1 MVRFIGGCLLIS
13 IGLAFCGGPFLFL
26 QEFTKM
32 SHTARRAAAHK
43 AKKAAEKA
51 LRKQQATQQQTPV
64 PPAEAT
70 ETQPEFSEP
79 GGPLPRLAEM
89 TPARLAANRE
99 NAQKSCGPKTEEG
112 KAISSQNRLKHGLAR
127 HNGRFAVFPT
137 EDAAA
142 STELLANY
150 LNEHEPTTQTEVDL
164 IHTMAESLWLRNRA
178 QNLQPSCFDPQTGA
192 VIDSK
197 SLTLYIRYE
206 NQYTRAHASSL
217 RELLRGRAEK
227 RNAALGFEAQQRAQ
241 EKHRMKK
248 DAHYWDIL
256 KKDAEACHELAR
268 NLIQKM
274 DAVKQNPDFRA
285 QLEAELAKRNVK
297 KAVFDAA
304 VAA

>member
-1 MVRFIGGCLLIS
+1 
-13 IGLAFCGGPFLFL
+13 
-26 QEFTKM
+26 M
-32 SHTARRAAAHK
+32 SRTARRAAAHK
-43 AKKAAEKA
+43 ARKAAEKA
-51 LRKQQATQQQTPV
+51 LRQQQATAP
-64 PPAEAT
+64 
-70 ETQPEFSEP
+70 ETQPEFPEP
-79 GGPLPRLAEM
+79 GGPFPRFVEM

-112 KAISSQNRLKHGLAR
+112 KAVSSQNRLKHGLAR
-127 HNGRFAVFPT
+127 HNGRFAVLPT

-142 STELLANY
+142 YAELLSNY

-192 VIDSK
+192 VIDPK

-206 NQYTRAHASSL
+206 NQYTRSHASSL

-248 DAHYWDIL
+248 DGHYWDIL

-285 QLEAELAKRNVK
+285 QLAAELAKHNVK

>member
-1 MVRFIGGCLLIS
+1 
-13 IGLAFCGGPFLFL
+13 
-26 QEFTKM
+26 M
-32 SHTARRAAAHK
+32 SRTARRAAAHK
-43 AKKAAEKA
+43 ARKAAEKA
-51 LRKQQATQQQTPV
+51 LRRQQGAQQQPTAAPPV
-64 PPAEAT
+64 EAP
-70 ETQPEFSEP
+70 ETQHEFPEP
-79 GGPLPRLAEM
+79 GGPFPRLVEM

-127 HNGRFAVFPT
+127 HNGRFAVLPT
-137 EDAAA
+137 EDAEAYA
-142 STELLANY
+142 ELLNNY
-150 LNEHEPTTQTEVDL
+150 LTEHEPTAQTEVDL
-164 IHTMAESLWLRNRA
+164 IHTMAESLRLRNRA

-192 VIDSK
+192 VIDPK

-248 DAHYWDIL
+248 DTHYWDIL

-274 DAVKQNPDFRA
+274 MPLSKTPISALNWRPNWPRTT
-285 QLEAELAKRNVK
+285 
-297 KAVFDAA
+297 
-304 VAA
+304 